1 MQLVFGERYR
11 IRRTNNEIVEGTLV
25 QTKGDDENYPTFELG
40 TGGRLGVHRDNVLG
54 PVDDV
59 APHAGIPRLVPVDG
73 ESESDGY
80 RHDSEILDMD
90 STGKHH
96 YYQAAPDMEP

>member
-1 MQLVFGERYR
+1 MQLEIGKRYR
-11 IRRTNNEIVEGTLV
+11 FRRINGEILEGTLV
-25 QTKGDDENYPTFELG
+25 QTKGDDDNYPTFDTASGLF
-40 TGGRLGVHRDNVLG
+40 GVHRDNVLG

-73 ESESDGY
+73 EGEPDGY
-80 RHDSEILDMD
+80 RHDSKILDMD

-96 YYQAAPDMEP
+96 YYQAAPDLEP